1 MISGK
6 KLKKSD
12 AYASLGEYVTKH
24 HNIPWSPEQ
33 AKGKDKYDL
42 YFYREIWKLFEIIQ
56 GNKERIS

>member
-42 YFYREIWKLFEIIQ
+42 YFYREI
-56 GNKERIS
+56 